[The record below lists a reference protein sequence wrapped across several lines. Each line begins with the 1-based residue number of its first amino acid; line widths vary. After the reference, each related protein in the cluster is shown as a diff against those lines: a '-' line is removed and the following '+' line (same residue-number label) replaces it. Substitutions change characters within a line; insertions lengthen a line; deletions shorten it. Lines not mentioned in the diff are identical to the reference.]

1 MWNEVRLKGYL
12 PPLSSTDHLSCVVL
26 TVSEPTEAEF
36 TLFQEGQRQ
45 IDLWFSFKSKILIN
59 FYMHIVFRKSEKCN
73 RSQLDLCVA
82 VMRSREVT
90 SEKPICI
97 GRLVEHSKRQV
108 RGFVSSHKML
118 EPDVYVVVCLAFNH
132 WHTGLF

>member
-45 IDLWFSFKSKILIN
+45 IDFSLNQKYLLILLYI
-59 FYMHIVFRKSEKCN
+59 
-73 RSQLDLCVA
+73 LC
-82 VMRSREVT
+82 
-90 SEKPICI
+90 
-97 GRLVEHSKRQV
+97 
-108 RGFVSSHKML
+108 F
-118 EPDVYVVVCLAFNH
+118 
-132 WHTGLF
+132 

>member
-45 IDLWFSFKSKILIN
+45 INLLI
-59 FYMHIVFRKSEKCN
+59 
-73 RSQLDLCVA
+73 
-82 VMRSREVT
+82 
-90 SEKPICI
+90 
-97 GRLVEHSKRQV
+97 
-108 RGFVSSHKML
+108 FV
-118 EPDVYVVVCLAFNH
+118 
-132 WHTGLF
+132 

>member
-1 MWNEVRLKGYL
+1 M
-12 PPLSSTDHLSCVVL
+12 
-26 TVSEPTEAEF
+26 
-36 TLFQEGQRQ
+36 
-45 IDLWFSFKSKILIN
+45 LI
-59 FYMHIVFRKSEKCN
+59 RKSEKCN

-90 SEKPICI
+90 SERPICI

-132 WHTGLF
+132 WHTGLFSFCYSINLFVVVQMYVV

>member
-45 IDLWFSFKSKILIN
+45 IDLCLNQKYKLIFVYILFLEN
-59 FYMHIVFRKSEKCN
+59 RKS
-73 RSQLDLCVA
+73 VT
-82 VMRSREVT
+82 EVNL
-90 SEKPICI
+90 I
-97 GRLVEHSKRQV
+97 
-108 RGFVSSHKML
+108 
-118 EPDVYVVVCLAFNH
+118 YV
-132 WHTGLF
+132 

>member
-45 IDLWFSFKSKILIN
+45 IDLYLNKKYKLIFLYILILGN
-59 FYMHIVFRKSEKCN
+59 RKSVIEVN
-73 RSQLDLCVA
+73 LICV
-82 VMRSREVT
+82 
-90 SEKPICI
+90 
-97 GRLVEHSKRQV
+97 
-108 RGFVSSHKML
+108 
-118 EPDVYVVVCLAFNH
+118 
-132 WHTGLF
+132 

>member
-1 MWNEVRLKGYL
+1 MLI
-12 PPLSSTDHLSCVVL
+12 H
-26 TVSEPTEAEF
+26 
-36 TLFQEGQRQ
+36 
-45 IDLWFSFKSKILIN
+45 FSI
-59 FYMHIVFRKSEKCN
+59 HIVFRKSEKCN

>member
-45 IDLWFSFKSKILIN
+45 IDLYLNQKYKLIFLYILILGN
-59 FYMHIVFRKSEKCN
+59 RKSVTEVN
-73 RSQLDLCVA
+73 LTCV
-82 VMRSREVT
+82 
-90 SEKPICI
+90 
-97 GRLVEHSKRQV
+97 
-108 RGFVSSHKML
+108 
-118 EPDVYVVVCLAFNH
+118 
-132 WHTGLF
+132 

>member
-45 IDLWFSFKSKILIN
+45 INLLI
-59 FYMHIVFRKSEKCN
+59 
-73 RSQLDLCVA
+73 
-82 VMRSREVT
+82 
-90 SEKPICI
+90 
-97 GRLVEHSKRQV
+97 
-108 RGFVSSHKML
+108 FVLIKN
-118 EPDVYVVVCLAFNH
+118 VNTFF
-132 WHTGLF
+132 HTYCF

>member
-1 MWNEVRLKGYL
+1 
-12 PPLSSTDHLSCVVL
+12 
-26 TVSEPTEAEF
+26 
-36 TLFQEGQRQ
+36 
-45 IDLWFSFKSKILIN
+45 
-59 FYMHIVFRKSEKCN
+59 
-73 RSQLDLCVA
+73 
-82 VMRSREVT
+82 MRSREVT

-132 WHTGLF
+132 WHTGLLIFYSNSSMFTLEQIKFNLI